1 MATWDRVASG
11 STAGNI
17 SMNVDIGIQSITRTS
32 NTNVRVVYGVRF
44 IMATEYYTYNNIAA
58 FCPKDG
64 TRYYAFGGNGGSHTV
79 AGTYYYANKTSVSTT
94 TSETCPFTIDIPVSI
109 TQTSA
114 SFSVGYGWDGW
125 TPSQKGSSSIT
136 VRFPTG
142 ATAPTG
148 CWCNITGRTETTVN
162 ISGGYTSDGG
172 SGVTSSGYQ
181 YSTNGSTWYNCSSY
195 ISGLSPGTTYY
206 FRYYAGNAV
215 GTSYSG
221 NASTTTYNYP
231 AITSAPNLTIGDQ
244 LTIGFSNPRG
254 LTCYIYLILDDG
266 NEYGGDHTTGTSI
279 RGYNGAGWLD
289 DWYNSIPKSKSGSYK
304 VRLYVP
310 DVGRNT
316 TVNGGTY
323 SIKNNGTEIP
333 TFAEN
338 YWSYVANLTQLTD
351 NPQVI
356 INGYSKVDFS
366 INTPASSNYGS
377 PISYYNYKWGNSS
390 NKTGSIT
397 GGNGNVLEVSAVDSR
412 GLSKTTNKTLVSGT
426 TYIPYNI
433 PTLDYSSSYTKRTD
447 GISNE
452 TKLTL
457 RGNLSVIKFGN
468 SGVNNAIYSS
478 KYKVYN
484 YETEKWSNEFTIP
497 ASNFTLNQN
506 GVFTLNEFLIH
517 ANGSSGG
524 FTVGVRYG
532 IQIILQDAN
541 GLLGTLT
548 SNLIQVTD
556 GKIARDVYQDSN
568 GDYHQGING
577 MGNNNFANTIHGSE
591 NITDALY
598 INGVKMIWYE

>member
-1 MATWDRVASG
+1 MDA
-11 STAGNI
+11 
-17 SMNVDIGIQSITRTS
+17 Q
-32 NTNVRVVYGVRF
+32 
-44 IMATEYYTYNNIAA
+44 
-58 FCPKDG
+58 P
-64 TRYYAFGGNGGSHTV
+64 
-79 AGTYYYANKTSVSTT
+79 
-94 TSETCPFTIDIPVSI
+94 
-109 TQTSA
+109 
-114 SFSVGYGWDGW
+114 
-125 TPSQKGSSSIT
+125 KGSSSIT

-338 YWSYVANLTQLTD
+338 YWSYVANLTQLT
-351 NPQVI
+351 NNNQVI

-468 SGVNNAIYSS
+468 SGVNNAIYSA

-568 GDYHQGING
+568 GDFHQGING

>member
-1 MATWDRVASG
+1 MATWNRVASG

-44 IMATEYYTYNNIAA
+44 IMATIYYTYNNIAA

-79 AGTYYYANKTSVSTT
+79 EGTYYYANKTSVSTT

-125 TPSQKGSSSIT
+125 TPSQQDSSSIT
-136 VRFPTG
+136 VRFPIG

-148 CWCNITGRTETTVN
+148 CWCNITGRSETAVN

-206 FRYYAGNAV
+206 FRYYAGNPI

-266 NEYGGDHTTGTSI
+266 NEYGGDHTIGTSI
-279 RGYNGAGWLD
+279 RGYNGADWLD
-289 DWYNSIPKSKSGSYK
+289 NWYNSIPKSKLGSYK

-338 YWSYVANLTQLTD
+338 YWSYVANLTQLT
-351 NPQVI
+351 NNNQVI

-377 PISYYNYKWGNSS
+377 PISYYNYKWGNGS
-390 NKTGSIT
+390 NRTGSIT

-468 SGVNNAIYSS
+468 SGVNNAIYSA

-484 YETEKWSNEFTIP
+484 YNTGVWSDEFTIP
-497 ASNFTLNQN
+497 VSEFSLNSS
-506 GVFTLNEFLIH
+506 GYFSLNNYMIH

-548 SNLIQVTD
+548 SNLIQITD

-577 MGNNNFANTIHGSE
+577 MGDDNFANTIHGSE